1 MRFERRASSLL
12 VRPGSAFG
20 SKIMLGTALNQVAS
34 IMGPAAYPP
43 TPKAA
48 TGLCLRNTRR
58 ASNMAGTNIVKFL
71 NRVAPPLPLSPATRR
86 VSIGKPVGGTSF
98 ISIPR
103 SVPTSTTSLS
113 FPRASHSR
121 AMASAGKTCPP
132 VPPPAISNFIAE
144 ISATQWRS
152 KRRHYKENKS
162 ASTRAVRSLLR
173 NVQQNAR
180 AQQHHQQTRSAIT
193 DERQRNSFGRH
204 HS

>member
-86 VSIGKPVGGTSF
+86 VSSGRPACGTSL

-132 VPPPAISNFIAE
+132 VPPPAI
-144 ISATQWRS
+144 RS
-152 KRRHYKENKS
+152 F
-162 ASTRAVRSLLR
+162 TRDARTSSFYSLLGDI
-173 NVQQNAR
+173 
-180 AQQHHQQTRSAIT
+180 QQHAGAEQHYQQTRAAIT
-193 DERQRNSFGRH
+193 DEGQRNAFGRH
-204 HS
+204 HSQNDGEVD